1 MAVAS
6 AREVRE
12 LMQQEPFDVLV
23 ADIGMPGQDGY
34 SLVRDIRKLPVAL
47 GGLIP
52 AIAVTV
58 YTTLKERDEALA
70 AGFNAHVR
78 KPVDPEQLI
87 AMIAAVAA
95 ERPRS

>member
-1 MAVAS
+1 
-6 AREVRE
+6 
-12 LMQQEPFDVLV
+12 
-23 ADIGMPGQDGY
+23 
-34 SLVRDIRKLPVAL
+34 LPVAL

-52 AIAVTV
+52 AIAVTA

-78 KPVDPEQLI
+78 KPVNPEQLI
-87 AMIAAVAA
+87 ATIAAVAA